1 MGAGAS
7 LSHLPETMT
16 KSECMV
22 LVGSSFSDDMWTAH
36 SHKGVITRESLLQI
50 YTSRTDRL
58 TQGLDMVTLKVGSA
72 NTKNMSNLTKN
83 KSKEDPPPPPII
95 RPTRSKP
102 STYSPETDT
111 DSDRDLNTSEKV
123 VSMVQLTAPDGSS
136 TYEGSCCEGVPH
148 GVGKFSFKSGAFYE
162 GGYRMG
168 SKHGRG
174 ICKYTSGAIYCGE
187 WVADKR
193 DGQGVLR
200 LPSGDEYRGEWEANV
215 KSGQGRYS
223 YGSVDGGV
231 YTGEWKHDQKHG
243 TGTYVYTNGDTY
255 SGYWVMGKKSG
266 AGKYT
271 YASGEVYDGDWNA
284 NVMHGHGKFCD
295 ATGKVAYEGAY
306 KFGSIFNFGA
316 PSTSPG
322 DNTIDTDLARPDEG
336 TTDDGAHN
344 EGEDI

>member
-50 YTSRTDRL
+50 YTTRTDRL

-95 RPTRSKP
+95 RPSRSKP

-174 ICKYTSGAIYCGE
+174 ICKYTSGAIYC
-187 WVADKR
+187 
-193 DGQGVLR
+193 
-200 LPSGDEYRGEWEANV
+200 GEWEANV